1 MSIILPVPNPNPAA
15 LARRF
20 AFLGRVS
27 TEDNQDPEASYNW
40 QKTRSRALIEPAGG
54 IIVAEYID
62 IGQSRSLP
70 WKRRPRAAQLLA
82 DLADPGRGFDAVVI
96 GEPQRAFY
104 GNQYSLVMP
113 IFAHYGVQLWVP
125 EVGGP
130 IDPDSEAH
138 DLIMS
143 VFGGLSKGERNR
155 IKLRVRAA
163 MSAQAA
169 LEGRF
174 LGGRPPYGYRLID
187 AGPHPN
193 PAKAADGKRLHKL
206 EPDPGTAWVVQR
218 IFAEYLAGRGL
229 FAIAEG
235 LTRDGIPSP
244 SQHDRARN
252 RHRTGQGWSK
262 SAVRTIVTNPRYTG
276 RQVWSKQRKDE
287 ILLDVDDV
295 AAGYETRMRWN
306 ETGRWVWSDTIAHEP
321 LITADDFQ
329 AAQAIMA
336 DAGRAR
342 RARREAHQ
350 RVTHPYVLRGRLYCG
365 YCGRRTQGQYS
376 NRAPYYRCRYP
387 REYALA
393 SHLTHPGNVYLR
405 EADVL
410 PAIDRWLLAIFAPHR
425 LTQTI
430 RQMQA
435 TQDPGPAALTPSG
448 QDTDALIAGCD
459 ARLARYQAALDAG
472 ADPKAVAEWTRQ
484 VQAERAAVLARAAS
498 QDRYRPAARLTEDD
512 IRNLITGLGDLRGVI
527 RDAEPAVKAAIYEQ
541 LGLKVTYLPGQDKL
555 RADVT
560 ISPETFAPESDKYG
574 EMGRVRGGT

>member
-1 MSIILPVPNPNPAA
+1 MSVMPVPDLDSAV

-20 AFLGRVS
+20 GFLGRVS
-27 TEDNQDPEASYNW
+27 TEDNQDPQASYNW
-40 QKTRSRALIEPAGG
+40 QKSRSRALIEPAGG
-54 IIVAEYID
+54 IIVADYFD

-70 WKRRPRAAQLLA
+70 WKRRPRAARLLA
-82 DLADPGRGFDAVVI
+82 DLADPDRGFDAVVI

-113 IFAHYGVQLWVP
+113 VFTHYGVQLWVP

-174 LGGRPPYGYRLID
+174 LGGRPPYGYRLAD

-206 EPDPGTAWVVQR
+206 EPDPQTAWVVRR

-235 LTRDGIPSP
+235 LTRDRIPSP
-244 SQHDRARN
+244 SQYDPARN
-252 RHRTGQGWSK
+252 RHRTGEGWSK
-262 SAVRTIVTNPRYTG
+262 SAVRVILTNPRYTG
-276 RQVWSKQRKDE
+276 RQVWNKQRKDE

-306 ETGRWVWSDTIAHEP
+306 EAGSWVWSDIIAHEP
-321 LITADDFQ
+321 LISAEDFQ

-342 RARREAHQ
+342 RGSREAHQ
-350 RVTHPYVLRGRLYCG
+350 RVARPYVLRGRLYCG
-365 YCGRRTQGQYS
+365 YCGRRMQGQYS
-376 NRAPYYRCRYP
+376 NQAAYYRCRYP

-393 SHLTHPGNVYLR
+393 SHVRHPGNVYLR

-410 PAIDRWLLAIFAPHR
+410 PAIDRWLLVIFAPHR
-425 LTQTI
+425 LEQTI
-430 RQMQA
+430 REMQA
-435 TQDPGPAALTPSG
+435 AQDPLPAVLSPPG
-448 QDTDALIAGCD
+448 QDTKALIANCD

-484 VQAERAAVLARAAS
+484 VQAERAAVLARVATR
-498 QDRYRPAARLTEDD
+498 DHHKPAPQLTEDD
-512 IRNLITGLGDLRGVI
+512 IRTLITGLGDLCDVI
-527 RDAEPAVKAAIYEQ
+527 HDAEPPVKAAIYEQ

-560 ISPETFAPESDKYG
+560 ISPETFAPKSEQYG